1 MSQSQ
6 VSTQASQMEA
16 FRYARLR
23 HWLAY
28 WPAILTALG
37 AICLSFVLLWAR
49 ESQNLASEQA
59 QINHEL
65 SAIRTRLEA
74 VAQATFSPTVGLEA
88 MIQLDG
94 GISSARFDA
103 LSRRVVNLLPQ
114 VRSIVAAPDDI
125 ARYVFPLEGNEAVQ
139 NLRYVDIPA
148 QYAQVQRARAL
159 GQPVLVGPVKLV
171 QGGQGIIQR
180 TPVFLPA
187 TSAPAIGSAG
197 KAQTGGRYWG
207 VISVV
212 ADMELFMRAAGL
224 TDHPSMRLA
233 VFQLQ
238 ADRQTIH
245 APIWGDPALATLA
258 TAVHQ
263 SVQLPGA
270 TWSIAAAPG
279 AAQAWRSNAYGAE
292 FFASLMGSAALGGL
306 AALAVYRRRLLL
318 HKNRLLAQQIE
329 QSLRTQADLEA
340 AQSRFKS
347 LTELSADWV
356 WEQDENFLFT
366 FTSRST
372 EEATQVSGPQLL
384 GFKRWESPA
393 LAPGTDWAAHIASVE
408 RHQPFRNFEY
418 AQYAEDGSLRYV
430 SISGRAFFDA
440 QGHFKGYRGTGRNI
454 TESKMAERDLRES
467 KAALTLALDRLQAVL
482 DAAQEFSIIA
492 TDLAGRV
499 SLFNRGAEQMLGYAQ
514 AEMVGQ
520 SPAFL
525 HLASEVEARSAELSE
540 SYGRPIKGFDVF
552 VEVPR
557 ASGSETR
564 VWTYVRRDGSH
575 LEVSL
580 TVSLVRSQSGEPSG
594 YLGIARDITAQRLA
608 QRQLADLNADL
619 ESRVES
625 RTAELKQAQSVL
637 SQAKEELLRSE
648 KMAALGSLVAGIAH
662 ELNTPLGN
670 CLTTASTLEELTLQ
684 IRRSF
689 EGGQMRRSVLEA
701 YLNDAHTASSIMLRS
716 MATANELVAHFKQI
730 SVDQTSAQ
738 RRSFALQSV
747 IDDVLSLLRNQLRK
761 ASIEVRVEVTM
772 AQDLDSFPGP
782 LGQVLTNL
790 ILNASLHA
798 FEAKPADAR
807 ISIHARAEDERFFS
821 LTVED
826 NGCGMK
832 AEVRRRAFD
841 PFFTTKMG
849 AGGTG
854 LGLNIVYNIV
864 TGILG
869 GQIELHSEPGMGSH
883 FVMRL
888 PFVAPLVVP

>member
-1 MSQSQ
+1 M
-6 VSTQASQMEA
+6 
-16 FRYARLR
+16 
-23 HWLAY
+23 LA
-28 WPAILTALG
+28 ALSG
-37 AICLSFVLLWAR
+37 IGLSFLLLWAR
-49 ESQNLASEQA
+49 QSQQLASEQA
-59 QINHEL
+59 LVNHEL

-74 VAQATFSPTVGLEA
+74 VVQATFSPTIGLEA

-94 GISSARFDA
+94 GISNARFDA
-103 LSRRVVNLLPQ
+103 LSRRVVTLLPQ

-125 ARYVFPLEGNEAVQ
+125 ARYVYPLTGNEAVQ
-139 NLRYVDIPA
+139 NLRYADVPA
-148 QYAQVQRARAL
+148 QHAQVQQARAL
-159 GQPVLVGPVKLV
+159 GQPLLVGPVKLI

-180 TPVFLPA
+180 TPVFLPE
-187 TSAPAIGSAG
+187 SSV
-197 KAQTGGRYWG
+197 QTLGGADKDKPRGRYWG

-212 ADMELFMRAAGL
+212 ADLELFMQAAGM
-224 TDHPSMRLA
+224 TEHPSLRLA
-233 VFQLQ
+233 IFQLQ
-238 ADRQTIH
+238 AGQQTNR
-245 APIWGDPALATLA
+245 APIWGDRTLDTLP

-270 TWSIAAAPG
+270 TWSISAAPIATQG
-279 AAQAWRSNAYGAE
+279 WRAKVYGAE
-292 FFASLMGSAALGGL
+292 FFASLLASAALSGL
-306 AALAVYRRRLLL
+306 AALAVYRRRFLIQQ
-318 HKNRLLAQQIE
+318 NAMLAQQIE
-329 QSLRTQADLEA
+329 QSLRTQAELEA

-372 EEATQVSGPQLL
+372 EEATQVSSPQLL
-384 GFKRWESPA
+384 GLRRWESPA

-430 SISGRAFFDA
+430 SISGQAFFDA
-440 QGHFKGYRGTGRNI
+440 QGRFKGYRGTGRNI
-454 TESKMAERDLRES
+454 TKAKLAERDLRES

-482 DAAQEFSIIA
+482 NAAQEFAIIA
-492 TDLAGRV
+492 TDLDGLV
-499 SLFNRGAEQMLGYAQ
+499 SLFNRGAEQMLGYSQ
-514 AEMVGQ
+514 AEMVGK
-520 SPAFL
+520 SPGHL
-525 HLASEVEARSAELSE
+525 HLATEINARSAELSQL
-540 SYGRPIKGFDVF
+540 YGRPIMGFDVF
-552 VEVPR
+552 VEVAR

-564 VWTYVRRDGSH
+564 VWTYVRRDASH

-580 TVSLVRSQSGEPSG
+580 TISLVRSETGEPSG
-594 YLGIARDITAQRLA
+594 YLGIARDITAQRQA
-608 QRQLADLNADL
+608 QRQLADLNAEL
-619 ESRVES
+619 EFRVES

-670 CLTTASTLEELTLQ
+670 CLTTASTLEELTQ
-684 IRRSF
+684 QMRRSF
-689 EGGQMRRSVLEA
+689 EAGQMRRSSFAA
-701 YLNDAHTASSIMLRS
+701 YLDDAQMASSIMLRS
-716 MATANELVAHFKQI
+716 MATANELVTHFKQI

-738 RRSFALQSV
+738 RRRFSLQSV
-747 IDDVLSLLRNQLRK
+747 VDDVVSLLRKQLQK
-761 ASIEVRVEVTM
+761 NAVALELELNLPQEV
-772 AQDLDSFPGP
+772 DGYPGP
-782 LGQVLTNL
+782 LGQVLSNL
-790 ILNASLHA
+790 IINANLHA
-798 FEAKPADAR
+798 FAGKPTDAR
-807 ISIHARAEDERFFS
+807 IAIRAELVSKPGQQDEARFFY

-826 NGCGMK
+826 NGCGMT

-849 AGGTG
+849 SGGTG

-869 GQIELHSEPGMGSH
+869 GQIELYSEPGQGSR

-888 PFVAPLVVP
+888 PFVAP

>member
-1 MSQSQ
+1 M
-6 VSTQASQMEA
+6 
-16 FRYARLR
+16 
-23 HWLAY
+23 LA
-28 WPAILTALG
+28 ALG
-37 AICLSFVLLWAR
+37 GLGLSFVLLWAR
-49 ESQNLASEQA
+49 QTQQLANEQA
-59 QINHEL
+59 QLNSEL

-94 GISSARFDA
+94 GISNARFEA
-103 LSRRVVNLLPQ
+103 LNRRVVKLLPE
-114 VRSIVAAPDDI
+114 VRSIVAAPDDV
-125 ARYVFPLEGNEAVQ
+125 ARYVYPLQGNEAVL
-139 NLRYVDIPA
+139 NLRYREVPL
-148 QYAQVQRARAL
+148 QYAQIQQARAL
-159 GQPVLVGPVKLV
+159 GQPLLVGPVKLV

-187 TSAPAIGSAG
+187 TGSSADAGTGSDQSA
-197 KAQTGGRYWG
+197 GRYWG

-212 ADMELFMRAAGL
+212 ADLDLFMRAAGL
-224 TDHPSMRLA
+224 NDHASLRLA

-238 ADRQTIH
+238 ADRLTIR
-245 APIWGDPALATLA
+245 APIWGDPALATLP

-270 TWSIAAAPG
+270 TWSISAAPG
-279 AAQAWRSNAYGAE
+279 ATPDWRAKAYGLE
-292 FFASLMGSAALGGL
+292 FFASLLGSAALSGV
-306 AALAVYRRRLLL
+306 ASLAVYRRRMLLQQ
-318 HKNRLLAQQIE
+318 NRMLAQQIE
-329 QSLRTQADLEA
+329 QSLRTQTDLEA

-372 EEATQVSGPQLL
+372 EEATQVGSPQLL
-384 GFKRWESPA
+384 GLKRWESPA
-393 LAPGTDWAAHIASVE
+393 LAPGTDWSGHIASVE

-418 AQYAEDGSLRYV
+418 AQYAEDGTLRYV

-440 QGHFKGYRGTGRNI
+440 QGRFKGYRGTGRNI
-454 TESKMAERDLRES
+454 TESKLAERELRES

-482 DAAQEFSIIA
+482 NAAQEFSIIA
-492 TDLAGRV
+492 TDLEGRV
-499 SLFNRGAEQMLGYAQ
+499 SLFNRGAEHMLGYTQ
-514 AEMVGQ
+514 AEMVGL
-520 SPAFL
+520 SPARL
-525 HLASEVEARSAELSE
+525 HLASEVIARGAELSA
-540 SYGRPIKGFDVF
+540 SLGRPIQGFDVF
-552 VEVPR
+552 VEVAR
-557 ASGSETR
+557 SSGSETR
-564 VWTYVRRDGSH
+564 VWTYVRQDGSH

-580 TVSLVRSQSGEPSG
+580 TVSLVLSQTGEPSG
-594 YLGIARDITAQRLA
+594 FLGIARDITAQRQA
-608 QRQLADLNADL
+608 QRQLADLNAEL

-625 RTAELKQAQSVL
+625 RTAELKQAQAVL

-670 CLTTASTLEELTLQ
+670 CLTTASTLEELTAQ

-689 EGGQMRRSVLEA
+689 EHGQMRRSVLEA
-701 YLNDAHTASSIMLRS
+701 YLNDAQTASSIMLRS

-738 RRSFALQSV
+738 RRRFSLQSV
-747 IDDVLSLLRNQLRK
+747 VEDVLSLLRTQLRK
-761 ASIEVRVEVTM
+761 AGVEVKVDLDRT
-772 AQDLDSFPGP
+772 QELDSFPGP

-790 ILNASLHA
+790 ILNANLHA
-798 FEAKPADAR
+798 FEARPSGAC
-807 ISIHARAEDERFFS
+807 IHIRAVAVDERSFT

-826 NGCGMK
+826 NGCGMR
-832 AEVRRRAFD
+832 AEVQRRAFD

-849 AGGTG
+849 SGGTG

-869 GQIELHSEPGMGSH
+869 GQIELHSEPGMGSR

-888 PFVAPLVVP
+888 PFVAPFVAP